1 MDVVANYEWLEELAD
16 AYQRIFWV
24 NHIGN
29 DEGENAIDSQ
39 YVDDQYLMYVVK
51 MPTNTAHTDAVLVV
65 NMKQSAMEDLFHD
78 SLGNGSLLV
87 MDQNGEMVY
96 SENEAVYS
104 YYKNHP
110 EFLENMNETTI
121 HTSEGVYD
129 IVKA

>member
-1 MDVVANYEWLEELAD
+1 MAD

-87 MDQNGEMVY
+87 MAFTHQMLY
-96 SENEAVYS
+96 
-104 YYKNHP
+104 
-110 EFLENMNETTI
+110 FL
-121 HTSEGVYD
+121 
-129 IVKA
+129 